1 MMSTQKMNLD
11 RFLKGH
17 VSQQGG
23 EITHTKIGDRTHNIP
38 GGAYTIQISDN
49 KTLMDVYYQEVFD
62 KGRLSYLTE
71 KQQIEGG
78 PILIDIDLRYEL
90 DITKRQHKIEHIQ
103 SFVSCYMDEV
113 LSLLYIPPE
122 SKIDI
127 YVMEKQDVNR
137 TDKLVKDGIHIV
149 IGIGAHK
156 AIQCMLRTKLIE
168 KLPSLWNDIPLKPGT
183 EWDDVFDEGVTKG
196 CVNWQMYGSRKPHHM
211 AYMIKYK
218 WIYTLNNQ
226 VEWEPD
232 YSFDITTFNTYDH
245 LNKLSARYNGNP
257 VYNLRPEHSSEYEK
271 HREMLVKKKVKR
283 IVVSKPSGEKLPD
296 SSITS
301 MEMLDKEIDNIFDGL
316 SDGEYIV
323 KETHGYTMALP
334 KSYYGPGSYTKWIR
348 VGWAL
353 ANTDKRLFAT
363 WVKFSAQPGGRTSL
377 LKSDG
382 TFDWSRIGELK
393 SMWDDF
399 EFSNKNALSY
409 RSIIYWAKNE
419 SPEAYG
425 LVRRDSIQ
433 YYIDHTIKGVVTEWD
448 IANVLYHI
456 CKDRFVCA
464 SISKNIWYEFVD
476 HKWTENDSGNSLRL
490 CISSTL
496 FEEYNSRANSIR
508 NKVQMMEQT
517 NPMYEK
523 LVDVPK
529 KLDAVATLLKKTT
542 WKSNIMREAR
552 ELFYDSTFM
561 DRLDCNPW
569 LLCFNNGVVDFKE
582 KCFRRGHHDDY
593 LSKSTLRDY
602 IPLDSI
608 KDNDVAR
615 DEVKKFF
622 DELFPIESLR
632 DYMWQHLASIL
643 IGINP
648 NQTFNVYIGSGRN
661 GKSCLVELM
670 SLILGEL
677 KATIPI
683 TLVTSKRNTI
693 GSTSSEV
700 AQLKGIR
707 YAVMQEPS
715 KGDRINEGIL
725 KEITG
730 GDPIQARALYKDTVT
745 FIPQFTL
752 VVCTNVLFEL
762 NSTDDGTLRR
772 FRLCDFKSKF
782 IDNPY
787 EDEIRFPKNVCPYQF
802 KLDKNLSAKFK
813 RWVPLIT
820 AQLVELAFVR
830 QAKVDDCDIV
840 MRSTERY
847 RESQDYL
854 SEFAKENI
862 VCEEGTSLKKMELYN
877 VFKDWYTTNYGRSIP
892 KSKEVYEFMNIRYGH
907 YNGSWKNIKISYDED
922 ED

>member
-1 MMSTQKMNLD
+1 MSNSKMNLD
-11 RFLKGH
+11 KFLKGRI
-17 VSQQGG
+17 VQQGG
-23 EITHTKIGDRTHNIP
+23 EVTHTKIGDRTHGIP
-38 GGAYTIQISDN
+38 GGAYTVQLIDN
-49 KTLMDVYYQEVFD
+49 KTLIDLYYQEVFV
-62 KGRLSYLTE
+62 KGHLSYLTE
-71 KQQIEGG
+71 KQQIDKG

-90 DITKRQHKIEHIQ
+90 SISGRQHSMDDIK
-103 SFVSCYMDEV
+103 SFVSTYMDEV
-113 LSLLYIPPE
+113 VKILDIPSGTSVE
-122 SKIDI
+122 I

-137 TDKLVKDGIHIV
+137 TDSLVKDGVHII
-149 IGIGAHK
+149 IGLGVHK
-156 AIQCMLRTKLIE
+156 AVQCMLRNTMVE
-168 KLPSLWNDIPLKPGT
+168 KLDSIWGNIPLKPGT

-196 CVNWQMYGSRKPHHM
+196 CVNWQMYGSRKPNHM

-218 WIYTLNNQ
+218 WIYTIDDDLQWN
-226 VEWEPD
+226 PD
-232 YSFDITTFNTYDH
+232 YSFDISTFNTQEH
-245 LNKLSARYNGNP
+245 LNKLSARYSGNP
-257 VYNLRPEHSSEYEK
+257 VFPIKDIHKTSFDTQCEL
-271 HREMLVKKKVKR
+271 LVKKKTKR
-283 IVVSKPSGEKLPD
+283 LVRKENPQTGETT
-296 SSITS
+296 ITS
-301 MEMLDKEIDNIFDGL
+301 MDELDKEIERIFDEL
-316 SDGEYIV
+316 SDGEYKV

-334 KSYYGPGSYTKWIR
+334 KSYYGPGSFTKWIR

-353 ANTDKRLFAT
+353 ANTDKRLFHT
-363 WVKFSAQPGGRTSL
+363 WVKFSAQPGGRQSL
-377 LKSDG
+377 LKADG
-382 TFDWSRIGELK
+382 SFDWGRVGELK
-393 SMWDDF
+393 TMWDDF
-399 EFSNKNALSY
+399 ESTNKDGLSY

-425 LVRRDSIQ
+425 SVRRDSIQ
-433 YYIDHTIKGVVTEWD
+433 YYIDHTIKGTVTEWD

-476 HKWTENDSGNSLRL
+476 HKWSENDSGNSLRL
-490 CISSTL
+490 CISSLL

-517 NPMYEK
+517 NPLYEK

-552 ELFYDSTFM
+552 ELFYDSLFM

-569 LLCFNNGVVDFKE
+569 LLCFNNGVVDFKN

-602 IPLDSI
+602 IPLKDI
-608 KDNDVAR
+608 KTDDASH
-615 DEVKKFF
+615 DEVNKFF
-622 DELFPIESLR
+622 EELFPIESLR
-632 DYMWQHLASIL
+632 TYMWQHLASIL

-745 FIPQFTL
+745 FVPQFTL

-782 IDNPY
+782 IENPY
-787 EDEIRFPKNVCPYQF
+787 EDEIRFPRNICPYQY
-802 KLDKNLSAKFK
+802 KLDKNLSSKFK
-813 RWVPLIT
+813 KWVPLIT
-820 AQLVELAFVR
+820 ARLVETAFER
-830 QAKVDDCDIV
+830 QSKVDDCEIV
-840 MRSTERY
+840 MSSTERY

-862 VCEEGTSLKKMELYN
+862 IHEEGSSLKKMELYN

-892 KSKEVYEFMNIRYGH
+892 KSKEVYEFMNTRYGH

-922 ED
+922 DD